1 MNLDEFSTVV
11 DDRRYIKPQV
21 ALDESNAFIENL
33 RNTQGQR
40 TAEIAQ
46 DTYNL
51 GTAVPSNLGGLG
63 GSGSYFTSRY
73 QTPQTNEIVANLK
86 ATAQAQALND
96 AMNNAL
102 AQAKQ
107 RYNNAYKAAQRRS
120 GATGLTGPGGTPQDT
135 DGDGDVDLVS
145 PGDSVLDPNGV
156 DSVTRRRG
164 GAQHNNAI
172 DSLNSYA
179 GMTGGGQLPNNNTGT
194 YYFVSPSGKKEWVV
208 VKNGMN
214 GPVIDTPMVSIGGSD
229 NIKKFVDS
237 RLRQGYKVTDG
248 GGADVSWRY
257 NIVWGL

>member
-63 GSGSYFTSRY
+63 GSESYFASRY
-73 QTPQTNEIVANLK
+73 QTPQTNEVVANLR

-120 GATGLTGPGGTPQDT
+120 RSVSSTNLTNPANPANPETPP
-135 DGDGDVDLVS
+135 V
-145 PGDSVLDPNGV
+145 
-156 DSVTRRRG
+156 
-164 GAQHNNAI
+164 
-172 DSLNSYA
+172 
-179 GMTGGGQLPNNNTGT
+179 TGGSEEKDTSENPFWSATRTDDSIVYGLYKLTR
-194 YYFVSPSGKKEWVV
+194 KKGESDSDWAARSNRWLAEMDL
-208 VKNGMN
+208 KN
-214 GPVIDTPMVSIGGSD
+214 SFRR
-229 NIKKFVDS
+229 K
-237 RLRQGYKVTDG
+237 
-248 GGADVSWRY
+248 
-257 NIVWGL
+257 

>member
-21 ALDESNAFIENL
+21 ALDESNAFIDNL
-33 RNTQGQR
+33 RKTQGQR

-107 RYNNAYKAAQRRS
+107 RYNNAYKAAQKRS
-120 GATGLTGPGGTPQDT
+120 SSTGSTGPTNPT
-135 DGDGDVDLVS
+135 S
-145 PGDSVLDPNGV
+145 PANPTGSKLPITTNE
-156 DSVTRRRG
+156 
-164 GAQHNNAI
+164 NNEKTTI
-172 DSLNSYA
+172 
-179 GMTGGGQLPNNNTGT
+179 
-194 YYFVSPSGKKEWVV
+194 PS
-208 VKNGMN
+208 
-214 GPVIDTPMVSIGGSD
+214 GGSD
-229 NIKKFVDS
+229 TVSTLPKNATKGAYNVGSATVNGDTRIVTKEPNGLYHVQGLGSYRDGSSAWEQVKKKYNV
-237 RLRQGYKVTDG
+237 RLNPYPGSSIWT
-248 GGADVSWRY
+248 
-257 NIVWGL
+257 IF

>member
-73 QTPQTNEIVANLK
+73 QTPQTNEVVANLK

-107 RYNNAYKAAQRRS
+107 RYNNAYKAAQKRNGNPTNPANPTNPTS
-120 GATGLTGPGGTPQDT
+120 PKLPIDT
-135 DGDGDVDLVS
+135 
-145 PGDSVLDPNGV
+145 N
-156 DSVTRRRG
+156 
-164 GAQHNNAI
+164 
-172 DSLNSYA
+172 
-179 GMTGGGQLPNNNTGT
+179 GGGDRTTIPG
-194 YYFVSPSGKKEWVV
+194 
-208 VKNGMN
+208 
-214 GPVIDTPMVSIGGSD
+214 GGSD
-229 NIKKFVDS
+229 TVEENTWAGSPYKSSIYKYKKGDFSFLYDAS
-237 RLRQGYKVTDG
+237 NPLSLPPSSPLASPLNTSKDG
-248 GGADVSWRY
+248 ILKTINGKNYISMNGNWY
-257 NIVWGL
+257 PITKGPF

>member
-11 DDRRYIKPQV
+11 DDRRYINPQV

-33 RNTQGQR
+33 RKTQGQR

-107 RYNNAYKAAQRRS
+107 RYNNAYKSYQRRNS
-120 GATGLTGPGGTPQDT
+120 GTVSTSPVTTQDDSQEQVFNEKIVGDSGTVGQKEVAKTFGFYNDT
-135 DGDGDVDLVS
+135 SGNPRYGTLDADYQLLS
-145 PGDSVLDPNGV
+145 PGRSADVWQMQNKFPNGL
-156 DSVTRRRG
+156 RLNE
-164 GAQHNNAI
+164 GAQYTDQN
-172 DSLNSYA
+172 
-179 GMTGGGQLPNNNTGT
+179 GT
-194 YYFVSPSGKKEWVV
+194 TYIYT
-208 VKNGMN
+208 NGEVYRMWR
-214 GPVIDTPMVSIGGSD
+214 GAP
-229 NIKKFVDS
+229 
-237 RLRQGYKVTDG
+237 YK
-248 GGADVSWRY
+248 
-257 NIVWGL
+257 

>member
-73 QTPQTNEIVANLK
+73 QTPQTNEVVANLR

-120 GATGLTGPGGTPQDT
+120 GSVGSTNPTNPTNPETPP
-135 DGDGDVDLVS
+135 V
-145 PGDSVLDPNGV
+145 
-156 DSVTRRRG
+156 
-164 GAQHNNAI
+164 
-172 DSLNSYA
+172 
-179 GMTGGGQLPNNNTGT
+179 TGGSEEKDTSENPFWSATRTDDSIVYGLYKLTR
-194 YYFVSPSGKKEWVV
+194 KKGESDSDWAARSNRWLAEIDL
-208 VKNGMN
+208 KN
-214 GPVIDTPMVSIGGSD
+214 SFRR
-229 NIKKFVDS
+229 K
-237 RLRQGYKVTDG
+237 
-248 GGADVSWRY
+248 
-257 NIVWGL
+257 

>member
-73 QTPQTNEIVANLK
+73 QTPQTNEVVANLR

-120 GATGLTGPGGTPQDT
+120 GATGLTGPTNPT
-135 DGDGDVDLVS
+135 S
-145 PGDSVLDPNGV
+145 PTNPTGSKLPITTNE
-156 DSVTRRRG
+156 
-164 GAQHNNAI
+164 NNERTTI
-172 DSLNSYA
+172 
-179 GMTGGGQLPNNNTGT
+179 
-194 YYFVSPSGKKEWVV
+194 PS
-208 VKNGMN
+208 
-214 GPVIDTPMVSIGGSD
+214 GGSD
-229 NIKKFVDS
+229 TVSTLPKNATKGAYNVGSATVNGDTRIVTKEPNGLYHVQGLGSYRDGSSAWEQVKKKYNV
-237 RLRQGYKVTDG
+237 RLNPYPGSSIWT
-248 GGADVSWRY
+248 
-257 NIVWGL
+257 IF

>member
-11 DDRRYIKPQV
+11 DDRRYINPQV
-21 ALDESNAFIENL
+21 ALDESNAFIDAL

-96 AMNNAL
+96 AMNSAL

-107 RYNNAYKAAQRRS
+107 RYNNAYKSAQRRAASSTGSTSPTNSTNPTSPRLPISTNGNNGKTTIS
-120 GATGLTGPGGTPQDT
+120 G
-135 DGDGDVDLVS
+135 
-145 PGDSVLDPNGV
+145 
-156 DSVTRRRG
+156 
-164 GAQHNNAI
+164 
-172 DSLNSYA
+172 
-179 GMTGGGQLPNNNTGT
+179 
-194 YYFVSPSGKKEWVV
+194 
-208 VKNGMN
+208 
-214 GPVIDTPMVSIGGSD
+214 GGSD
-229 NIKKFVDS
+229 TIKENTWA
-237 RLRQGYKVTDG
+237 GAPYKSSIYKYKKGDFSFLYDASSPLSLPPSSPLASPLNTSKDG
-248 GGADVSWRY
+248 TLKTINGKNYISMNGNWY
-257 NIVWGL
+257 PITKGPF

>member
-1 MNLDEFSTVV
+1 MNLDEFSTVI

-21 ALDESNAFIENL
+21 ALDESNAFIDAL

-73 QTPQTNEIVANLK
+73 QTPQTNEVVANLR

-120 GATGLTGPGGTPQDT
+120 GGGGGTNPTNPTNPKLPIDT
-135 DGDGDVDLVS
+135 NKNNDKTTIPGNGSDTVRENTWAGTPYKSSVYKYKKGDFSLLYDASSPLSLPPSSPLASPLNASKDG
-145 PGDSVLDPNGV
+145 
-156 DSVTRRRG
+156 T
-164 GAQHNNAI
+164 I
-172 DSLNSYA
+172 K
-179 GMTGGGQLPNNNTGT
+179 TI
-194 YYFVSPSGKKEWVV
+194 SGK
-208 VKNGMN
+208 NYISMN
-214 GPVIDTPMVSIGGSD
+214 GNWYPITKGP
-229 NIKKFVDS
+229 F
-237 RLRQGYKVTDG
+237 
-248 GGADVSWRY
+248 
-257 NIVWGL
+257 

>member
-73 QTPQTNEIVANLK
+73 QTPQTNEVVANLR

-107 RYNNAYKAAQRRS
+107 RYSNAYKAAQKRS
-120 GATGLTGPGGTPQDT
+120 SSTGLTGSTGPTNPTNPTGSKLPITT
-135 DGDGDVDLVS
+135 
-145 PGDSVLDPNGV
+145 NE
-156 DSVTRRRG
+156 
-164 GAQHNNAI
+164 NNEKTTI
-172 DSLNSYA
+172 
-179 GMTGGGQLPNNNTGT
+179 
-194 YYFVSPSGKKEWVV
+194 PS
-208 VKNGMN
+208 
-214 GPVIDTPMVSIGGSD
+214 GGSD
-229 NIKKFVDS
+229 TVSTLPKNATKGAYNVGSATVNGDTRIVTKEPNGLYHVQGLGSYRDGSSAWEQVKKKYNV
-237 RLRQGYKVTDG
+237 RLNPYPGSSIWT
-248 GGADVSWRY
+248 
-257 NIVWGL
+257 IF

>member
-107 RYNNAYKAAQRRS
+107 RYNNAYKAAQKRS
-120 GATGLTGPGGTPQDT
+120 SSTGSTGPTNPT
-135 DGDGDVDLVS
+135 NPTSSKL
-145 PGDSVLDPNGV
+145 PITTNE
-156 DSVTRRRG
+156 
-164 GAQHNNAI
+164 NNEKTTI
-172 DSLNSYA
+172 
-179 GMTGGGQLPNNNTGT
+179 
-194 YYFVSPSGKKEWVV
+194 PS
-208 VKNGMN
+208 
-214 GPVIDTPMVSIGGSD
+214 GGSD
-229 NIKKFVDS
+229 TVSTLPKNATKGAYNVGSATVNGDTRIVTKEPNGLYHVQGLGSYRDGSGAWEQVKKKYNV
-237 RLRQGYKVTDG
+237 RLNPYPGSSIWT
-248 GGADVSWRY
+248 
-257 NIVWGL
+257 IF

>member
-11 DDRRYIKPQV
+11 DDRRYINPQV
-21 ALDESNAFIENL
+21 ALDESNAFIEAL

-120 GATGLTGPGGTPQDT
+120 GSTGSTG
-135 DGDGDVDLVS
+135 S
-145 PGDSVLDPNGV
+145 
-156 DSVTRRRG
+156 
-164 GAQHNNAI
+164 
-172 DSLNSYA
+172 
-179 GMTGGGQLPNNNTGT
+179 
-194 YYFVSPSGKKEWVV
+194 
-208 VKNGMN
+208 N
-214 GPVIDTPMVSIGGSD
+214 GPTNPTSSKLPIATNENNDKTTIPGGGSD
-229 NIKKFVDS
+229 TVKENTWAGAPYKGSIYKYKKGDFSFLYDAS
-237 RLRQGYKVTDG
+237 SPLSLPPSSPLASPLNTSKDGDLRAINGKKYISMNGNWYPITKG
-248 GGADVSWRY
+248 PF
-257 NIVWGL
+257 

>member
-51 GTAVPSNLGGLG
+51 GTAVPSNFGGLG

-120 GATGLTGPGGTPQDT
+120 GSTGLTGPTNPTNPTNPTGSKLPITT
-135 DGDGDVDLVS
+135 
-145 PGDSVLDPNGV
+145 NE
-156 DSVTRRRG
+156 
-164 GAQHNNAI
+164 NNEKTTI
-172 DSLNSYA
+172 
-179 GMTGGGQLPNNNTGT
+179 
-194 YYFVSPSGKKEWVV
+194 PS
-208 VKNGMN
+208 
-214 GPVIDTPMVSIGGSD
+214 GGSD
-229 NIKKFVDS
+229 TVSTLPKNATKGAYNVGSATVNGDTRIVTKEPNGLYHVQGLGSYRDGSSAWEQVKKKYNV
-237 RLRQGYKVTDG
+237 RLNPYPGSSIWT
-248 GGADVSWRY
+248 
-257 NIVWGL
+257 IF

>member
-21 ALDESNAFIENL
+21 ALDESNAFIDAL

-73 QTPQTNEIVANLK
+73 QTPQTNEVVANLR

-107 RYNNAYKAAQRRS
+107 RYSNAYKAAQRRVAS
-120 GATGLTGPGGTPQDT
+120 STGPTNTPQDT
-135 DGDGDVDLVS
+135 DGDGDVALVS
-145 PGDSVLDPNGV
+145 SDGANLDPNGL
-156 DSVTRRRG
+156 DSVTKKRG
-164 GAQHNNAI
+164 GGQHNSSI

-179 GMTGGGQLPNNNTGT
+179 GMTGGGQLPNSNTRT
-194 YYFVSPSGKKEWVV
+194 FYLRSPSGKRSWIVV
-208 VKNGMN
+208 RNGLN
-214 GPVIDTPMVSIGGSD
+214 GPSIDTKMVSVGGSD
-229 NIKKFVDS
+229 NIKKFIRSKLKSGYRVVD
-237 RLRQGYKVTDG
+237 GNDN
-248 GGADVSWRY
+248 DISWNY
-257 NIVWGL
+257 NLVWGL

>member
-73 QTPQTNEIVANLK
+73 QTPQTNEVVANLK

-107 RYNNAYKAAQRRS
+107 RYNNAYKSAQRRS
-120 GATGLTGPGGTPQDT
+120 RATSSTGPTNPANPANPTNSKLPIATNGNNGKTT
-135 DGDGDVDLVS
+135 I
-145 PGDSVLDPNGV
+145 PG
-156 DSVTRRRG
+156 
-164 GAQHNNAI
+164 
-172 DSLNSYA
+172 
-179 GMTGGGQLPNNNTGT
+179 
-194 YYFVSPSGKKEWVV
+194 
-208 VKNGMN
+208 
-214 GPVIDTPMVSIGGSD
+214 GGSD
-229 NIKKFVDS
+229 TVRENTWAGVPYKGSIYKYKKGDFSFLYDAS
-237 RLRQGYKVTDG
+237 SPLSLPPSSSLASPLNTGKDG
-248 GGADVSWRY
+248 TLKTINGKNYISMNGNWYPIAK
-257 NIVWGL
+257 GPF

>member
-11 DDRRYIKPQV
+11 DDRRYINPQV

-40 TAEIAQ
+40 TQEIAQ

-73 QTPQTNEIVANLK
+73 QTPQTNEVIANLR

-107 RYNNAYKAAQRRS
+107 RYNNAYKAARRRS
-120 GATGLTGPGGTPQDT
+120 SGAGSTLPTSPTSPTNPTVGNVDT
-135 DGDGDVDLVS
+135 DDTTRGGS
-145 PGDSVLDPNGV
+145 IWLDAV
-156 DSVTRRRG
+156 RTDDSVTYGLFRLNRNKG
-164 GAQHNNAI
+164 ETDSQWNARSSRWLAEQELKNVSRSGMPI
-172 DSLNSYA
+172 PKLSGQQSATSQSTGSQKQKNS
-179 GMTGGGQLPNNNTGT
+179 NNN
-194 YYFVSPSGKKEWVV
+194 
-208 VKNGMN
+208 MN
-214 GPVIDTPMVSIGGSD
+214 GITAYG
-229 NIKKFVDS
+229 
-237 RLRQGYKVTDG
+237 LR
-248 GGADVSWRY
+248 
-257 NIVWGL
+257 

>member
-107 RYNNAYKAAQRRS
+107 RYNNAYKAAQKRS
-120 GATGLTGPGGTPQDT
+120 SSAGPANPTNPTNPANPTGSKLPITT
-135 DGDGDVDLVS
+135 
-145 PGDSVLDPNGV
+145 NE
-156 DSVTRRRG
+156 
-164 GAQHNNAI
+164 NNEKTTI
-172 DSLNSYA
+172 
-179 GMTGGGQLPNNNTGT
+179 
-194 YYFVSPSGKKEWVV
+194 PS
-208 VKNGMN
+208 
-214 GPVIDTPMVSIGGSD
+214 GGSD
-229 NIKKFVDS
+229 TVSTLPKNATKGAYNVGSATVNGDTRIVTKEPNGLYHVQGLGSYRDGSSAWEQVKKKYNV
-237 RLRQGYKVTDG
+237 RLNPYPGSSIWT
-248 GGADVSWRY
+248 
-257 NIVWGL
+257 IF

>member
-73 QTPQTNEIVANLK
+73 QTPRTNEIVANLR

-96 AMNNAL
+96 AMSNAL

-107 RYNNAYKAAQRRS
+107 RYNNAYKAAQKRS
-120 GATGLTGPGGTPQDT
+120 SSTGSANPTNPTNPTSSKLPIATNKNNDKTTIPG
-135 DGDGDVDLVS
+135 
-145 PGDSVLDPNGV
+145 
-156 DSVTRRRG
+156 
-164 GAQHNNAI
+164 
-172 DSLNSYA
+172 
-179 GMTGGGQLPNNNTGT
+179 
-194 YYFVSPSGKKEWVV
+194 
-208 VKNGMN
+208 
-214 GPVIDTPMVSIGGSD
+214 GGSD
-229 NIKKFVDS
+229 TVKENTWAGAPYKGSIYKYKKGDFSFLYDAS
-237 RLRQGYKVTDG
+237 SPLSLPPSSPLASPLNTSKDG
-248 GGADVSWRY
+248 TLKTINGKNYISMNGNWY
-257 NIVWGL
+257 PITKGPF